1 MDSTDLPAL
10 ERRARNR
17 YERTR
22 LLRSALGFAPMIAL
36 VLTVAGLGKRPTS
49 ALLFGGLLFVTGTI
63 LLWWGRTLQR
73 AVLPGVLAGLIPL
86 SLSLA
91 ANLGH
96 GCATGR
102 CSTLCLPACSL
113 GGVVAG
119 FIVSTY
125 AARRGQGMPFLAGA
139 ALVSVLTGA
148 MGCACIGSSGV
159 LGLVAGFAVGLLPQL
174 ARRIWARA

>member
-10 ERRARNR
+10 ERRVRRR

-22 LLRSALGFAPMIAL
+22 LLRSTLGFAPMIVL
-36 VLTVAGLGKRPTS
+36 VLTVAGIGKRPTS
-49 ALLFGGLLFVTGTI
+49 ALLFGGLLFVTGVL

-96 GCATGR
+96 GCAAGH

-125 AARRGQGMPFLAGA
+125 AVRQGHGMAFFAGA

-148 MGCACIGSSGV
+148 MGCSCIGSSGV
-159 LGLVAGFAVGLLPQL
+159 VGLVAGFAAGLLPQL
-174 ARRIWARA
+174 ARKIFARA